1 MKVMHRRRVA
11 RATRKCRLVALNV
24 IHGAAKSVVAIGSTD
39 GVIGL
44 RLVDS

>member
-24 IHGAAKSVVAIGSTD
+24 IHGAAKSVVAIGSTAD
-39 GVIGL
+39 NTRREAQGP
-44 RLVDS
+44 